1 MVSLVIFVHTHS
13 FQVWNMKRSVL
24 EIFLNLNGIL
34 CITSDDFDD
43 VEVIILDNI
52 NRTGDY
58 YKPRLVCVMQ

>member
-1 MVSLVIFVHTHS
+1 
-13 FQVWNMKRSVL
+13 MKRSVL

-58 YKPRLVCVMQ
+58 YKPRLMCAMQ